1 MADWQG
7 LHGSSLPPFHPG
19 FHPNSSQNA
28 NTQPQPMNNST
39 LPFPNSHGVGSNP
52 SPAQQT
58 SQTLASQLQ
67 RQHIGPR
74 IGDLTHPP
82 TNIGSSPAQSA
93 APAHYSQQQ
102 QQQPQQGAMK
112 FKLNKGNQWKAKLQ
126 LAGEQD
132 YLHLLANLASGSSKL
147 HRVYSQ
153 QDFILD
159 GRNHELWA
167 AGLTLIIR
175 YSSEQFPLREVIT
188 DKVCTIVLKETL
200 FFEGDSERPIFEV
213 SEREETFTFNNE
225 IKQVLLGTPITH
237 DSQSKIFQD
246 VVAKF
251 PQLDIRCIGSFKNLR
266 HVFDWNTVMLEIDRC
281 TFSFGEGFFCRFVPD
296 ENIIANFL
304 TYLQNTGIVY
314 AVNMSSKTSLF
325 FSGLQTTGSQI
336 LNPWTSEGFSIQ
348 FPNGA
353 PTSAAA
359 PPLPITTLAP
369 IAPVPLAN
377 HTPVADYSVSSM
389 TTHLPYRPQK
399 HQQQQPSERQS
410 LPTVSAQSTPLPQNS
425 SALQHSFSAAPPAPS
440 LTTTPSEPPPPNFN
454 FALAASRYSAS
465 TASTSSASPPAVTS
479 TSNPSINGLTSS
491 KQMRPRRPKSVA
503 SSSSGDESTEKADE
517 YMPSY
522 SQGQP
527 AMNGDGTYN
536 PESGMGGNGVD
547 QHMAD
552 FQRKRNREASA
563 RYRKRKQQEMA
574 EYREEVKGL
583 KDRIDQL
590 EAENRTLRAQVKAL
604 SSPRVASGAA
614 AAAVVARV
622 AAANDL
628 EKAES

>member
-1 MADWQG
+1 
-7 LHGSSLPPFHPG
+7 
-19 FHPNSSQNA
+19 
-28 NTQPQPMNNST
+28 
-39 LPFPNSHGVGSNP
+39 
-52 SPAQQT
+52 
-58 SQTLASQLQ
+58 
-67 RQHIGPR
+67 
-74 IGDLTHPP
+74 
-82 TNIGSSPAQSA
+82 
-93 APAHYSQQQ
+93 
-102 QQQPQQGAMK
+102 MK
-112 FKLNKGNQWKAKLQ
+112 YKLNKGNQWKAKLQ

-200 FFEGDSERPIFEV
+200 FFEGDTERPIFEV

-266 HVFDWNTVMLEIDRC
+266 HVFDWNSVMLEIDRC

-325 FSGLQTTGSQI
+325 FSGLQTSGSQL

-353 PTSAAA
+353 PTSAPA
-359 PPLPITTLAP
+359 PPPIPTLAP

-377 HTPVADYSVSSM
+377 HTPVADYTVSSM
-389 TTHLPYRPQK
+389 TTHLPYRPQ
-399 HQQQQPSERQS
+399 HQQQQHTDRQS
-410 LPTVSAQSTPLPQNS
+410 IPSASAQSTPLTQNS
-425 SALQHSFSAAPPAPS
+425 SSLQHTFSAPPPAPS
-440 LTTTPSEPPPPNFN
+440 ETTTPSEPPPPNFN
-454 FALAASRYSAS
+454 FALAASRYNTS
-465 TASTSSASPPAVTS
+465 TASTSSASPPAVTTTS
-479 TSNPSINGLTSS
+479 TPSTNGNASS
-491 KQMRPRRPKSVA
+491 KQMRSRRPKSVA

-517 YMPSY
+517 YVPSY
-522 SQGQP
+522 SHGQFG
-527 AMNGDGTYN
+527 NGDGYYN
-536 PESGMGGNGVD
+536 PETGMGGNGVD

-590 EAENRTLRAQVKAL
+590 EGENRTLRAKVKAL

-628 EKAES
+628 EKVES